1 MQNFLVR
8 SVAAVCLTC
17 CVCLDAASIDAFEC
31 FDAPPTG
38 FQSIQPDFERINR
51 KLTEMGGRICRER
64 NPSFYDRFGRRASI
78 YFNDGP
84 LAGEMNTSPHRFI
97 VVVNQSTGPLELV
110 HEFIHLRDAYSPQ
123 TRELNESLPLDAA
136 PHIRKWI
143 VFGYTEENAYWQ
155 GTLPY
160 RQAHRRMWETSHAEE
175 FFYAYYWSAF
185 KHLGFLLVSPSA
197 QHFLG
202 LLWALSI
209 LAASFVAPVVTAL
222 LVSRVVENLL
232 KRKRSQTCS

>member
-8 SVAAVCLTC
+8 FVAAVSLTC
-17 CVCLDAASIDAFEC
+17 CACLNAASIDAFEC

-38 FQSIQPDFERINR
+38 FESINQDFGRIHR
-51 KLTEMGGRICRER
+51 KLTELGGRICRER
-64 NPSFYDRFGRRASI
+64 NRSFYDRFGRRASI

-123 TRELNESLPLDAA
+123 TRALAESLPLDTA
-136 PHIRKWI
+136 PHVRKWI

-160 RQAHRRMWETSHAEE
+160 RRAHGRMWEISHAEE
-175 FFYAYYWSAF
+175 FLYAYYWSAF
-185 KHLGFLLVSPSA
+185 KHLGLLLVSPSA
-197 QHFLG
+197 EHFLR
-202 LLWALSI
+202 LLWALAI
-209 LAASFVAPVVTAL
+209 LASTFAIPVITAL
-222 LVSRVVENLL
+222 LLT
-232 KRKRSQTCS
+232 RKRSQTCS